1 MLTDLINILYAP
13 SWASVFAVFVDLS
26 AFFTMPLLGG
36 YVSSMVF
43 ANYIEDP
50 LTYQHAG
57 LDKELLYGSS
67 MILVKDTIYS
77 ATGRPDFFDV
87 SETLQMIQSE
97 PSGPV

>member
-26 AFFTMPLLGG
+26 VFFTMPLLGG

-87 SETLQMIQSE
+87 SATLQMIQSE